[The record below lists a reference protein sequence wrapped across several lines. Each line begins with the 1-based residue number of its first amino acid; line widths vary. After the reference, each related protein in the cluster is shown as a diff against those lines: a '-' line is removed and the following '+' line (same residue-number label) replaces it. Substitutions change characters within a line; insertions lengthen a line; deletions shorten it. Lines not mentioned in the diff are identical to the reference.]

1 MGINYGP
8 KVTAKA
14 SNLIFSVDAANSK
27 SYSGSG
33 NNWKDISP
41 RALTFS
47 PPSTTRISGITSPAE
62 VTGTV
67 RILLHGATNI
77 ANIDDVAAKLQI
89 AKVNYPNLTLNITT
103 RNNGTWSD
111 INTSNYD
118 VVFLFSD
125 SSMTSSA
132 SPTLDNFAA
141 AGGGI
146 VAAMFTQSV
155 AITGLTTTLLPLVP
169 MTGGQANTISTLDT
183 AATTHPVVKGLGG
196 NTTVTSF
203 RTEGYVTNTAPT
215 LNPGA
220 STVASYTNG
229 KPAVVIK
236 QTNYNSVWLNFYPP
250 SATFV
255 GGSWNSTNYPDGA
268 KLMLNAVLW
277 AAKKFESV
285 ITYNSATTEYNSL
298 TQVSFSNQAKTMYFN
313 GSSYARF
320 FDLPNVDY
328 LTVSAMVYLDAWS
341 GTTAPMTFV
350 SNCGADGLVYYQ
362 IGINNSLYSSNVGC
376 LVKTPLGVLSTGI
389 SRSTLSAGW
398 HVLTMTFDGTAL
410 KFYVDGAQVST
421 TSSSSSTSVSKPSVP
436 LLGIGAQAF
445 VSGVV
450 EPTTGYVSSVKVYN
464 TALSASDVFSEY
476 TSLVGRFIFVE
487 PNIVKTNLDIWF
499 DASNPS
505 SYSGSGTSWKD
516 VSGNSKNGT
525 LMNAPT
531 YAAGPGRFTFNGTN
545 QYVAA
550 PASSVTSANGTSTLE
565 CWAFLTN
572 PSKGPLIGIGFG
584 LNGHFL
590 GVGDS
595 NLGGDAFSF
604 SGNQFKFYITY
615 TQILTIGSFSTN
627 GWYHLALTKN
637 DTAYTFYV
645 NGVLTSSGGSS
656 AGLNPDT
663 GSYISY
669 MRYYSAIP
677 EFFGNN
683 TVAVGRIYNR
693 VLSLADVQQNFNAE
707 RGRYG
712 V

>member
-8 KVTAKA
+8 KVTAQA
-14 SNLIFSVDAANSK
+14 ANLIFSVDAANTN

-33 NNWKDISP
+33 NNWKDTAPRSLTLSSP
-41 RALTFS
+41 S
-47 PPSTTRISGITSPAE
+47 STRISGVTSPSE
-62 VTGTV
+62 VTGTI

-77 ANIDDVAAKLQI
+77 ANIDEVASKLQL

-125 SSMTSSA
+125 SSMSSSA
-132 SPTLDNFAA
+132 SPFLDDFAA

-146 VAAMFTQSV
+146 VSAMFTQSV
-155 AITGLTTTLLPLVP
+155 AITGLTSTLLPVVP
-169 MTGGQANTISTLDT
+169 MTGSQASTPHVLNTASV
-183 AATTHPVVKGLGG
+183 THPVVVGLGG
-196 NTTVTSF
+196 NTSVTSF
-203 RTEGYVTNTAPT
+203 RTEGYTTSTNPT
-215 LNPGA
+215 LNAGA

-250 SATFV
+250 SSV
-255 GGSWNSTNYPDGA
+255 VISGSWIYSSFPDGA

-277 AAKKFESV
+277 AAKKFESFV
-285 ITYNSATTEYNSL
+285 TYNSVSSDYNSL
-298 TQVSFSNQAKTMYFN
+298 NQVSFSNQAKSMYFN
-313 GSSYARF
+313 GTSFARF

-328 LTVSAMVYLDAWS
+328 LTVSTMVYLDSWS
-341 GTTAPMTFV
+341 GTTSAMTFV
-350 SNCGADGLVYYQ
+350 SNCGADGLVYHQ
-362 IGINNSLYSSNVGC
+362 IGINNSLYPSRVGC
-376 LVKTPLGVLSTGI
+376 FVRTPTGI
-389 SRSTLSAGW
+389 INASVLRSTVSQGW
-398 HVLTMTFDGTAL
+398 HLLTMTFDGTNL
-410 KFYVDGAQVST
+410 RFYIDGAQVST
-421 TSSSSSTSVSKPSVP
+421 TTASSTTVVSNPSVP
-436 LLGIGAQAF
+436 LLGVGGQAF
-445 VSGVV
+445 VGGVT
-450 EPTTGYVSSVKVYN
+450 EPATGYISSVKIYN
-464 TALSASDVFSEY
+464 TALSAADVSSEY
-476 TSLVGRFIFVE
+476 ISLVGRFIFVE
-487 PNIVKTNLDIWF
+487 PPIVKSGLDLWF
-499 DASNPS
+499 DASNPN
-505 SYSGSGTSWKD
+505 SYSGSGTSWRD
-516 VSGNSKNGT
+516 VSGNNKNGT
-525 LMNAPT
+525 LISAPT
-531 YAAGPGRFTFNGTN
+531 YSTSPNRFTFNGTS

-590 GVGDS
+590 GVGSADIS
-595 NLGGDAFSF
+595 GDAFSF